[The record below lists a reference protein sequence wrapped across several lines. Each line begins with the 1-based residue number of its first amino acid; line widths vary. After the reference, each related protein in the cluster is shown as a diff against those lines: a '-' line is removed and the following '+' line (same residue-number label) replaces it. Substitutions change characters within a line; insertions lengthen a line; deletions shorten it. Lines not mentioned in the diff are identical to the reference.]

1 MTYSNNLSWSSPARL
16 PEMPRSDVWAR
27 MWNKISDYDSP
38 GSYYFNE
45 KFMKLWMRT
54 LLTRNIIRQFWSI
67 RKEYSI
73 PAILPQLRGGPM
85 SETQTGWMSSI
96 ESLLL
101 CNSIM
106 PVFQVAQ
113 NATTIMLL
121 SVIKT
126 SPVFFVMAMIRTN
139 VFNLSF
145 NFDTKITDWLD
156 MSFSTRMSNIKND
169 EPYMDNGG
177 SDAVTWYYEVYRM
190 YPTLSVFLPN
200 GDLQVF
206 I

>member
-1 MTYSNNLSWSSPARL
+1 
-16 PEMPRSDVWAR
+16 MPRSDVWAR

-45 KFMKLWMRT
+45 KFMKALDAHIADPEH
-54 LLTRNIIRQFWSI
+54 N
-67 RKEYSI
+67 
-73 PAILPQLRGGPM
+73 PAILVDTEGIQHSSYTPATRGGPM

-139 VFNLSF
+139 VL
-145 NFDTKITDWLD
+145 ICR
-156 MSFSTRMSNIKND
+156 STSIPRLLTGWI
-169 EPYMDNGG
+169 
-177 SDAVTWYYEVYRM
+177 
-190 YPTLSVFLPN
+190 
-200 GDLQVF
+200 
-206 I
+206 